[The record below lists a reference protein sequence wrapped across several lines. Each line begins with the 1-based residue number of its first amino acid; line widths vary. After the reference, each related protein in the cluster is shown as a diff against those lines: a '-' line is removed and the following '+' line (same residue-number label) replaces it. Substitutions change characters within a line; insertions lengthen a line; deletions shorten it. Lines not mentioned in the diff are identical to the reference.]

1 MDAHGDR
8 GAQSAPPQSTS
19 NRSTF
24 ERAKRLVLGSPK
36 DLSDRRVFHHIS
48 VVAFL
53 AWVGLGADGLSSSSY
68 GPDEAFRTLA
78 GHTYLAVPLAIL
90 ITATIWIISAC
101 YRYIIEAFPSGGGGY
116 TVASALLGKPVG
128 AVSGAALLI
137 DYVLTIAV
145 SIAAAGDAVFSMLPL
160 SLHGWKLPVEAL
172 AICLLIV
179 INLRGVKESIIALL
193 PVFILFLVTHAALL
207 AGGIFTHLGQ
217 APETARQVGGGF
229 ASGYSALGLA
239 GMVMLLLKAYSMGAG
254 TYTGIEAVSNGLPIM
269 REPRVR
275 TARVTMVLIAV
286 SLAVTASGLMLCYLL
301 WGVEVASGMTLNAV
315 LSGKIAGA
323 LGWGPWFVFLTL
335 LAEGLLLVVASQ
347 TGFIDGPRV
356 LANMAL
362 DGWVPRR
369 FASLSERL
377 TTQNGILLM
386 GAAALAALLWTRGD
400 IRQLV
405 VMYSINVFLT
415 FSLSMLGMARAQLA
429 RRRAG
434 ERWRRRL
441 ALFCFGLVFCLSIFG
456 VTVYEKFS
464 SGGWLTLAIT
474 GLVVAGCFWTRRHYS
489 IMGRLLSSL
498 YSREEQEHPPE
509 LAAEVIPIADPN
521 LPTAVMLVNGYNGLG
536 LHTVRECVG
545 EFGKAFSNVIFISV
559 GIIDSAAFRED
570 DALEQARTRTAEALA
585 QYRRFAAGLGL
596 PSASRMAVGTD
607 VVDELERL
615 CEGIAAEYP
624 HATYY
629 TGHLVFRNE
638 RWYHRALHNH
648 TALALQR
655 RLQLS
660 GHTTV
665 ILPILTN

>member
-1 MDAHGDR
+1 MDASVNG
-8 GAQSAPPQSTS
+8 GADSAQPAGLRRHAPL
-19 NRSTF
+19 
-24 ERAKRLVLGSPK
+24 ERVKRAILGSPK
-36 DLSDRRVFHHIS
+36 DLNDQRVFHHIS

-68 GPDEAFRTLA
+68 GPEEAFRALA
-78 GHTYLAVPLAIL
+78 SHTYLALPLALL
-90 ITATIWIISAC
+90 IIATIWIIAAC
-101 YRYIIEAFPSGGGGY
+101 YRYIIEAFPLGGGGY

-128 AVSGAALLI
+128 AISGAALLI

-160 SLHGWKLPVEAL
+160 AWHSWKLLAEGL
-172 AICLLIV
+172 AICFLSVL
-179 INLRGVKESIIALL
+179 NLRGVKESIIALL
-193 PVFILFLVTHAALL
+193 PVFLLFLATHAALL
-207 AGGIFTHLGQ
+207 AGGLSAHAGSIP
-217 APETARQVGGGF
+217 ATAHQIGTGF
-229 ASGYSALGLA
+229 ASGFSALGI
-239 GMVMLLLKAYSMGAG
+239 GGLLLLLFKAYSMGAG

-275 TARVTMVLIAV
+275 TARLTMLLMAV

-301 WGVEVASGMTLNAV
+301 WGAAFEQGRTLNAV
-315 LSGKIAGA
+315 LATLVAGR
-323 LGWGPWFVFLTL
+323 LGWGPWFVFVTM

-369 FASLSERL
+369 FASLSDRL

-400 IRQLV
+400 IRHLV

-434 ERWRRRL
+434 EHWRRRL
-441 ALFCFGLVFCLSIFG
+441 ILFTCGLIFCVSIFC

-464 SGGWLTLAIT
+464 AGGWVTLAVT
-474 GLVVAGCFWTRRHYS
+474 GFVVAGCFWTHRHYAILS
-489 IMGRLLSSL
+489 RLLRRL
-498 YSREEQEHPPE
+498 YLPE
-509 LAAEVIPIADPN
+509 ARAAEHSGASAVLPITDHS
-521 LPTAVMLVNGYNGLG
+521 LPTAVILVSGYSGLG
-536 LHTVRECVG
+536 VHTIRECVR
-545 EFGKAFSNVIFISV
+545 EFGGAFQNIVFVSV
-559 GIIDSAAFRED
+559 GIIDSAAFREEH
-570 DALEQARTRTAEALA
+570 ALEQVRARTQAALER
-585 QYRRFAAGLGL
+585 YAGLAAELGR
-596 PSASRMAVGTD
+596 PAEWRMAVGTD
-607 VVDELERL
+607 VVAELERL
-615 CEGIAAEYP
+615 CLQVTREFPLLAF
-624 HATYY
+624 Y
-629 TGHLVFRNE
+629 TGHLVFKRE

-655 RLQLS
+655 RLQFA
-660 GHTTV
+660 GQTTV
-665 ILPILTN
+665 IIPVLA